1 MNQFLSR
8 ILRASRLDVS
18 LYEEVEADKT
28 AFKQAIL
35 VVVLSSIAAGLGVGS
50 AGVGGL
56 VMGALFALTGWF
68 IWAYLT
74 YWIGTKLFAEP
85 QTHSDHRELLRTLG
99 FSSSPGLI
107 RILGVISPIR
117 EIVFFVSSIWMLVA
131 MIVAVRQALDYKST
145 WRAIGVCGVGWIV
158 QILILAILLG
168 IAGKGVGAL

>member
-8 ILRASRLDVS
+8 ILRASKLDVN

-56 VMGALFALTGWF
+56 VMGALFTLVGWF

-85 QTHSDHRELLRTLG
+85 QTHSDHGELLRTLG

-107 RILGVISPIR
+107 RILGIVSPIR

-131 MIVAVRQALDYKST
+131 MVIAVRHALDYKST
-145 WRAIGVCGVGWIV
+145 WRAVGVCGVGWIV
-158 QILILAILLG
+158 QILFLAILLG